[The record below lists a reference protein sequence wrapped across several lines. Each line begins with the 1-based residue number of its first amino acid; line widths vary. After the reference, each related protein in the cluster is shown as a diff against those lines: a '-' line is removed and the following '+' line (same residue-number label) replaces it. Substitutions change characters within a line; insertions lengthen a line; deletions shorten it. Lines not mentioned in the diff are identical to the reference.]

1 VTTAAERLEDR
12 LSVEQITPQRALVM
26 LLTGVL
32 PEEEILKFRP
42 SRLSL
47 DSLAKLLDRR
57 TSDKRNRK
65 VSIPRVQRMA
75 RDMSNANWKF
85 TGDTIK
91 LDESGFVID
100 GQHRLLAIF
109 LSGTKQYMA
118 LLSNADSETQ
128 LVVDTGRPR
137 TAADQLGIRGAKH
150 ARHTSAAGALLLRWR
165 SGQIMNSQ
173 FHPTITEITQFV
185 ESTPTLVEG
194 ATMAMRVLT
203 HIKHAPVTS
212 LIVTYVEAC
221 EKVTPELRDYFFQ
234 RLERGDE
241 LAVHDPILTL
251 RNTFNRYTPDRPVP
265 FRMIG
270 RLWQITHAWNKWRAG
285 EKIQMLRV
293 PQSLSSD
300 SFPTMK

>member
-1 VTTAAERLEDR
+1 MT
-12 LSVEQITPQRALVM
+12 M
-26 LLTGVL
+26 LLTGVI
-32 PEEEILKFRP
+32 PDEEISKFRP

-47 DSLAKLLDRR
+47 DSLSKLLDRR
-57 TSDKRNRK
+57 TSEKRNRK

-75 RDMSNANWKF
+75 RDMVNDNWKF

-91 LDESGFVID
+91 LDETGFVVD

-109 LSGTKQYMA
+109 LSGAKLHMA
-118 LLSNADSETQ
+118 LLSGADSATQ

-150 ARHTSAAGALLLRWR
+150 ARHTSAAGSLLLRWR

-173 FHPTITEITQFV
+173 FQPTITEITQFV
-185 ESTPTLVEG
+185 EETPAVVEG

-212 LIVTYVEAC
+212 LIAAYVEAC
-221 EKVTPELRDYFFQ
+221 DKVTPELRDYFFQ

-251 RNTFNRYTPDRPVP
+251 RNTFNRYSPERPVP

-270 RLWQITHAWNKWRAG
+270 RLWQIVHAWNKWREG

-293 PQSLSSD
+293 PQSLNSD
-300 SFPTMK
+300 SFPIMK